1 MLYLSQ
7 LSIYYFCLNFK
18 KRFLKHYI
26 AYLFVFFLALVL
38 SQAYCQVDRGGV
50 PRSFQ
55 LTQNEKGMLPL
66 NEILPPDKQVL
77 EREDTEDAGSEK
89 LYRVGVEIPVLISD
103 ETAGKWDVVPG
114 GRVWRMAIKCSGAQ
128 ALGLSFDKLWLPDGT
143 DLFIYT
149 PDHQFIIGA
158 IIPGVLT
165 DVPKFATRPLP
176 GDEVV
181 VEYFQPFTASRYWPL
196 NIRGI
201 SYQYRGYVPLSA
213 RSASATLG
221 ACEVNV
227 NCSEGDDWQ
236 NQKKG
241 VVKIYT
247 KVNNK
252 YFYCS
257 GTLLNNTS
265 GDFSALLLTA
275 SHCGHDFSG
284 QYATAEDLAQ
294 WVFYFNYES
303 PGCATAGSQEYT
315 VVGAT
320 KLAISDDPAD
330 IGSDFFLLKL
340 LTNIPA
346 SYYPYYCGWD
356 ASQGNSP
363 SGVGIHHPN
372 GEVKKI
378 STYTTPVVSAT
389 WGSTPNTHW
398 AVKWSATLNG
408 HGVTEGGSSGSALF
422 DNEKLVIATLTGG
435 ESSCSNTSG
444 LDYYGKFSYSWLS
457 CGTTASRQLKPWL
470 DPANTGIVKLNGTY
484 NEKAAVA
491 DFSANYLVIPVG
503 GTVGFTDLSA
513 GKPDK
518 WHWYFEGG
526 EPTESTQKDPGEIR
540 FGRYGMKNV
549 KLVVSNSYN
558 SDSLIRENYIDV
570 RAVISPN
577 PAKNGVISILTDINN
592 QGNIVIDVYD
602 LFGKLA
608 RHFEYTASASAYHSI
623 QLPEKGSTFIVR
635 VIQGNQVQ
643 THKVIV
649 VH

>member
-1 MLYLSQ
+1 ML
-7 LSIYYFCLNFK
+7 
-18 KRFLKHYI
+18 
-26 AYLFVFFLALVL
+26 VV
-38 SQAYCQVDRGGV
+38 
-50 PRSFQ
+50 
-55 LTQNEKGMLPL
+55 
-66 NEILPPDKQVL
+66 NEIPPPDKLLL
-77 EREDTEDAGSEK
+77 ESEDNENSGSEK
-89 LYRVGVEIPVLISD
+89 SYRVGVEIPVSFSD
-103 ETAGKWDVVPG
+103 ETSGKWDIVPG
-114 GRVWRMAIKCSGAQ
+114 GRIWRVAIKCSGAQ

-149 PDHQFIIGA
+149 PDYKSVIGA
-158 IIPGVLT
+158 ITPGVLA
-165 DVPKFATRPLP
+165 DAPKFAARPLP

-181 VEYFQPFTASRYWPL
+181 VEYFQPLNASRYWPL
-196 NIRGI
+196 DIRGV
-201 SYQYRGYVPLSA
+201 SYQYRGYQPVNVKSV
-213 RSASATLG
+213 STTQG
-221 ACEVNV
+221 VCEVNI

-236 NQKKG
+236 NQKRG

-247 KVNNK
+247 KIGINH
-252 YFYCS
+252 FYCS
-257 GTLLNNTS
+257 GVLLNNTS
-265 GDFSALLLTA
+265 TDFSALFLTA
-275 SHCGHDFSG
+275 SHCGHGSAG
-284 QYATAEDLAQ
+284 QYVTVDDLAQ

-303 PGCATAGSQEYT
+303 PGCTTAGSQEYT

-320 KLAISDDPAD
+320 KLAVSDDPAD
-330 IGSDFFLLKL
+330 IGSDFFLLRL

-356 ASQGNSP
+356 AGPGNST

-378 STYTTPVVSAT
+378 STYTAPIVSAT
-389 WGSTPNTHW
+389 WGSTPDTHW
-398 AVKWSATLNG
+398 SVKWSATQNG
-408 HGVTEGGSSGSALF
+408 NGVTEGGSSGSALF
-422 DNEKLVIATLTGG
+422 DNEKLVIGTLTGG
-435 ESSCSNTSG
+435 ESSCSNPSG

-457 CGTTASRQLKPWL
+457 CGTTVSRQLKPWL
-470 DPANTGIVKLNGTY
+470 DPANTGIIKLNGTY
-484 NEKAAVA
+484 NEKVAVA

-513 GKPDK
+513 GNPDK

-526 EPTESTQKDPGEIR
+526 EPSESTQKNPGEIR

-577 PAKNGVISILTDINN
+577 PAKDGVISILTDINN

-602 LFGKLA
+602 LFGKLVQ
-608 RHFEYTASASAYHSI
+608 HFEYTASASAYHSL
-623 QLPEKGSTFIVR
+623 QLPDKGNTFIVR
-635 VIQGNQVQ
+635 VIQGDQVQ

-649 VH
+649 VR